1 MRINTVLQK
10 KYPDSSDMYSKI
22 ESTKVCML
30 YNELV
35 QTTFAELKASEAVS
49 MQYGSLAVVVN
60 SHYEAQN
67 IKLYEFDIIKSLNQT
82 IINVK
87 FQVIAISSNV
97 IAFRKLN
104 IRSGSNRYWDVV
116 KKRRKVL
123 LASDIGFIILTPTKK
138 KTIGTTVNTRAVGN
152 NRGP

>member
-10 KYPDSSDMYSKI
+10 KYPASSDMYSKI

-30 YNELV
+30 YNKLV

-49 MQYGSLAVVVN
+49 LQYNSLAIVVN
-60 SHYEAQN
+60 SHYEAQK

-87 FQVIAISSNV
+87 FQVE
-97 IAFRKLN
+97 RLQ
-104 IRSGSNRYWDVV
+104 IRIR
-116 KKRRKVL
+116 
-123 LASDIGFIILTPTKK
+123 
-138 KTIGTTVNTRAVGN
+138 
-152 NRGP
+152 